1 MLVVHAGKVKS
12 SCLRTDGG
20 PQLTSADF
28 KEAKKKKKKSNLE
41 LGNNIFSQ
49 QTYLLRMLKNSL
61 YFQGKVF
68 RCVYGLDYSKGRSC
82 M

>member
-1 MLVVHAGKVKS
+1 MQEK
-12 SCLRTDGG
+12 LRAAVCGLMVDHNLLQQILRK
-20 PQLTSADF
+20 P
-28 KEAKKKKKKSNLE
+28 KKKKKSNLE